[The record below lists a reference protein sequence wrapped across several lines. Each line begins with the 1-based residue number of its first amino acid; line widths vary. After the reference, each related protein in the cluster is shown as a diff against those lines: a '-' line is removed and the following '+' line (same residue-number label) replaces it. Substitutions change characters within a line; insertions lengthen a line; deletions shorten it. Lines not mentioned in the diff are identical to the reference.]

1 MQNRGNCRAIQL
13 APLPKTSKG
22 WLVEKSQGCRRT
34 DMDWET
40 QKNSLLAQS
49 PRSQPADHM
58 RLVPLPCTGP
68 SSSPSRYCLCATLSL
83 VCLQLEHTHT
93 HTHTHIYICFFL
105 SKWDHVSSALNWG
118 QRSSCEFVSS
128 TGPEKSNV
136 IIVILRA
143 NTQIALSMCQA
154 LLWAL
159 RVIHKT
165 SSCNR
170 RAYHC
175 HPHFTEEAREAQR
188 GEVICSR
195 SHR

>member
-34 DMDWET
+34 DMDRET
-40 QKNSLLAQS
+40 QKNSLLTQS

-83 VCLQLEHTHT
+83 VCLQLERTHT
-93 HTHTHIYICFFL
+93 HTHTYIYIYIIKVRSCLL
-105 SKWDHVSSALNWG
+105 SSKLRTKVLLWVCLLYWPWKIQCNLSN
-118 QRSSCEFVSS
+118 
-128 TGPEKSNV
+128 TKS
-136 IIVILRA
+136 
-143 NTQIALSMCQA
+143 QYSALSMCQS
-154 LLWAL
+154 LLWAS

-188 GEVICSR
+188 GEAICSR